1 MSSTNSA
8 PATHV
13 WRPSSAR
20 TIALDGFAPVPRGA
34 ASGSAAPLTWP
45 AKDPADVL
53 DYQLDIAAALA
64 GNEGDA
70 ISAVATEVTPDGE
83 GDLVV
88 NSIAADGTMVILW
101 LAAGRNGVVYTVEMN
116 VTTLAGRTINRSV
129 LLPVV
134 SLTEGLPPD
143 TSLLT
148 ELGLVVT
155 DQNGSPILLG
165 S

>member
-1 MSSTNSA
+1 MSSTIAS

-13 WRPSSAR
+13 WRPSRAR
-20 TIALDGFAPVPRGA
+20 TVALDGFAPVPRGA
-34 ASGSAAPLTWP
+34 VSTAIAPLAWP
-45 AKDPADVL
+45 AKDPSDVL

-70 ISAVATEVTPDGE
+70 IASVAAEVTPAGE

-88 NSIAADGTMVILW
+88 NSVAADGAVAILW
-101 LAAGRNGVVYTVEMN
+101 VGAGRSGIVYTVELN
-116 VTTLAGRTINRSV
+116 ITTLAGRTVNRAV
-129 LLPVV
+129 LLPVI

>member
-1 MSSTNSA
+1 MSSTNTT

-20 TIALDGFAPVPRGA
+20 TVALDGCAPVPRGA
-34 ASGSAAPLTWP
+34 ASGSPAPLAWP

-64 GNEGDA
+64 GNEGDTIA
-70 ISAVATEVTPDGE
+70 AVATEVAPAGA

-88 NSIAADGTMVILW
+88 NSIAADGAMAILW
-101 LAAGRNGVVYTVEMN
+101 LAAGRNGVVYTIELN
-116 VTTLAGRTINRSV
+116 VTTLAGRSINRSV
-129 LLPVV
+129 LLPVI
-134 SLTEGLPPD
+134 SLTEGLSPD

-148 ELGLVVT
+148 EQGLVVT